1 MSYPNTFQRYELKY
15 LIGKSQR
22 DALKALMAAYMK
34 GDDYGKTTVCNL
46 YYDTPSRLLI
56 RRSMDKPVYKEKLRV
71 RSYGAARPGET
82 VFVELK
88 KKYQSVVYKR
98 RAAMTEREAMAYLQG
113 KTKPCPGSQITREID
128 YFLRFYQELTPSVFL
143 SYDREAFFAKDGSG
157 FRVTFDQNILWRE
170 NKLSLCGGVGGCS
183 LLKDGQVLMEIKTA
197 GAIPLWL
204 TGFLS
209 ENQIYKTSFSKY
221 GSAYQAILNSNRK
234 GDTRCA

>member
-1 MSYPNTFQRYELKY
+1 MSYQNTFQRYELKH
-15 LIGKSQR
+15 LIGRSQQE
-22 DALKALMAAYMK
+22 ALKALMSAYMK

-56 RRSMDKPVYKEKLRV
+56 RRSMEKPIYKEKLRV
-71 RSYGAARPGET
+71 RSYGAAQPEGT

-98 RAAMTEREAMAYLQG
+98 RTAMTEREAMAYLQG
-113 KTKPCPGSQITREID
+113 KTKPYPGSQITREID
-128 YFLRFYQELTPSVFL
+128 YFLRFYRELAPSVFL
-143 SYDREAFFAKDGSG
+143 SYDREAFYAKDGSG

-170 NKLSLCGGVGGCS
+170 DKLSLCGEVGGSS

-204 TGFLS
+204 TGFLC
-209 ENQIYKTSFSKY
+209 ENRIYKTSFSKY
-221 GSAYQAILNSNRK
+221 GSAYQEILNSNRK
-234 GDTRCA
+234 GDILCA